1 MVNPKEHI
9 CYCCKDWVCTDDV
22 LELSVNIRDFFG
34 ICQINKKD
42 VKGGDWC
49 INWRMRA
56 WISYSQG

>member
-1 MVNPKEHI
+1 MFNPKEHI